1 MPNITNTTADVFL
14 AEVFSKEVIR
24 ETNPKLVLA
33 KLVKR
38 FDDEA
43 RMGNDS
49 ISVPSI
55 TNFVANDKVS
65 NIPVSFQA
73 NTETDIVISIDQHKE
88 TSFLLEDITELQSKQ
103 DLMAHYTDA
112 ASTAI
117 ARAIDT
123 SLAALALGFSTATG
137 AYNTAITTD
146 VVLNSIESLDLADCP
161 EDDRSFVFRS
171 DVKRDLLDLAA
182 YTSSDF
188 VGGKPT
194 ESGNIGRLYGVD
206 TFMSNNLIF
215 TGGTNRN
222 NMLFHKDALALAMA
236 QQPRAQAEYSVS
248 QLGHELVVDTVYGVR
263 ELRDDF
269 GVLVRT

>member
-43 RMGNDS
+43 REGNDS
-49 ISVPSI
+49 ISVPSL

-73 NTETDIVISIDQHKE
+73 NTETDVIISIDQHKE

-137 AYNTAITTD
+137 VYNTAITTD
-146 VVLNSIESLDLADCP
+146 VVLNSIEFLDLADCP
-161 EDDRSFVFRS
+161 EDDRAFVFRS
-171 DVKRDLLDLAA
+171 DVKRDLLDLNA
-182 YTSSDF
+182 YISSDF
-188 VGGKPT
+188 VGGRPL
-194 ESGNIGRLYGVD
+194 ESGTIGKLYGVD
-206 TFMSNNLIF
+206 TYMSNNLIF

-236 QQPRAQAEYSVS
+236 QQPRAQAEYSVA

-263 ELRDDF
+263 EMRDDF